1 MDGLIIKAIS
11 GFYYVKSE
19 DGKTYE
25 CKARGKFK
33 NNNQTLLVGDKVD
46 FTPDG
51 EKGVV
56 DAVKPRKNTLN
67 RPPVANID
75 KLFIVSSSVVPSPS
89 TLLIDRMTALCAYKN
104 IDPVIIFNKND
115 LEDVSGW
122 CQIYRN
128 AGFKTIACSA
138 VSGEGINDII
148 SELNGCISAF
158 TGNSGAGKSSLL
170 NKIFPTLS
178 LSTGDVSE
186 KLGRGRHTTRHTEL
200 FEHEFGGYVAD
211 TPGFSLLEAE
221 KDDLNFKENLSD
233 FFIEFEDFKYDCRFS
248 DCNHTGDKGCAVCA
262 AVNSG
267 EIEETRYKSYL
278 TIYEELKDLKAW
290 NIKK

>member
-11 GFYYVKSE
+11 GFYYVNSE

-115 LEDVSGW
+115 LEDVSDW
-122 CQIYRN
+122 CKIYRN

-211 TPGFSLLEAE
+211 TPGFSSLEAE

-267 EIEETRYKSYL
+267 KIEETRYKSYL